1 MPFIYFYEMDF
12 TLYTCSQIGD
22 LVKDWRRMNVSFTR
36 ARSKLILFGSRK
48 TLQREPLLAQFFE
61 LMEEQGWIFQLPPG
75 SGAVHAKAFETLDGD
90 ASAQTSE
97 REKQTTNKSG
107 QKRRHTGKGNLV
119 VKTEKQNQNRELPP
133 AKKARL
139 TKMNDNI
146 RNGLLKGRPIL
157 QDLVVN
163 EM

>member
-1 MPFIYFYEMDF
+1 MH
-12 TLYTCSQIGD
+12 TLILVVSQIGD

-36 ARSKLILFGSRK
+36 ARSKLVLFGSRK
-48 TLQREPLLAQFFE
+48 TLQREPLLAQFFG

-75 SGAVHAKAFETLDGD
+75 SETVHAKAFETTVV
-90 ASAQTSE
+90 ASAQRSE
-97 REKQTTNKSG
+97 REKHPATIKAG
-107 QKRRHTGKGNLV
+107 QKRRHTGKENTA
-119 VKTEKQNQNRELPP
+119 VKTEQPNQRKELPPP

-139 TKMNDNI
+139 EKKVNGDART
-146 RNGLLKGRPIL
+146 GLLNGRPIL